1 MEENNDFGLKE
12 GPRLVVIPEQR
23 YYSCWGCKHY
33 SNQMIESG
41 MNPTYRESCTL
52 MVNASTRMYS
62 DIDGGKTPDNCP
74 FLTSTK
80 REDKIN
86 DIL

>member
-12 GPRLVVIPEQR
+12 GPRLLVIPEQR
-23 YYSCWGCKHY
+23 YYSCWGCRYYK
-33 SNQMIESG
+33 NQMIKSG
-41 MNPTYRESCTL
+41 MNPTYGESCTL
-52 MVNASTRMYS
+52 MTDASTRMYS
-62 DIDGGKTPDNCP
+62 TIDGGKTPDNCP

-80 REDKIN
+80 REDKIK